1 MVSVAI
7 YEKPLATPLLNL
19 VMNESRIQGSLCYT
33 AADFEAVI
41 ALMAEG
47 AYDTTGW
54 VTPIPIDD
62 VIDEGFEALHAGTK
76 MKVLV
81 DPTIWRRR
89 HHDMPTGRQGRPG
102 HRRAA
107 AASAAA
113 SRCGWP
119 ATAPTSRWS
128 TSGPTASTRVAE
140 EIAEI
145 GSKATTFVADVSDR
159 DQVFA
164 AVEHAA
170 TALGGFDIMVNNAGI
185 ALVGPIAD
193 VTPEDVAKIW
203 AINVDGVLWGI
214 QAAVAKFKEL
224 GPGRGKIINA
234 SSIAGHDGFAML
246 GVYSA
251 TKFAVRAL
259 TQAAAKEHAAD
270 GITVNA
276 YCPGVVGTDMWVEI
290 DKRFAELTGAAEGET
305 YEKFVGGIALGRAET
320 PDDVA
325 GFVSYLAGPDA
336 DYMTGQAGL
345 IDGGLVYR

>member
-1 MVSVAI
+1 MTLTGKVA
-7 YEKPLATPLLNL
+7 L
-19 VMNESRIQGSLCYT
+19 VTGGGRGIGRG
-33 AADFEAVI
+33 I
-41 ALMAEG
+41 ALRLARDG
-47 AYDTTGW
+47 A
-54 VTPIPIDD
+54 D
-62 VIDEGFEALHAGTK
+62 VA
-76 MKVLV
+76 LV
-81 DPTIWRRR
+81 DV
-89 HHDMPTGRQGRPG
+89 RPDG
-102 HRRAA
+102 INE
-107 AASAAA
+107 
-113 SRCGWP
+113 
-119 ATAPTSRWS
+119 
-128 TSGPTASTRVAE
+128 VAD
-140 EIAEI
+140 EILEI
-145 GSKATTFVADVSDR
+145 GCKATTFVADVSDR

-170 TALGGFDIMVNNAGI
+170 AALGGLDIMVNNAGI

-193 VTPEDVAKIW
+193 VTPEEASRVW
-203 AINVDGVLWGI
+203 AINVNGVLWGI

-224 GPGRGKIINA
+224 GRKGKVINA
-234 SSIAGHDGFAML
+234 SSIAGHDGFGML

-251 TKFAVRAL
+251 SKFAVRAL